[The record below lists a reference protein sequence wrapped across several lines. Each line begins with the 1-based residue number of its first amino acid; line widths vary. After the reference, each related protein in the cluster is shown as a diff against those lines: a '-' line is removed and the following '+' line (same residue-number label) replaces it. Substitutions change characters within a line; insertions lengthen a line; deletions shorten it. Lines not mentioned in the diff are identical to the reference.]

1 MTEGGRVKR
10 VLGMVAGMAVLVGL
24 VASVEQPAM
33 AGNAAVEAAPAAPVA
48 PAVWGAC
55 PRVTGKAVNAA
66 LECATVQVPLD
77 YSRPSGRSI
86 KVAINRIKAK
96 TSRSADRLGALLIN
110 PGGPGASGR
119 ALTEYVAAGL
129 PAGVRERY
137 DIIGFDP
144 RGVGGSDPAMHCVD
158 PDVFYKAPRQDAV
171 PHGAGDEQR
180 LLARAAE
187 YAGSCGERW
196 SWLLPH
202 LTTEN
207 AARDL
212 DQIRAA
218 LGEKKISYLGFSYG
232 TYLGAVY
239 ATLFPNRVKRLV
251 LDSIV
256 DPTAVW
262 YRSNL
267 AQDHSFERRHRQ
279 FLTWIAEHH
288 DVYKLGRTLKQTQF
302 AYYAMRDRLRTRPAG
317 GVMGP
322 SELDDTFTLAGY
334 SDRIWPQFAQAWSDY
349 VRQGDTKGL
358 LDLYD
363 KHGKNDADDENGYAV
378 YLAVQCRD
386 ARWPREW
393 STWRTDMVAAHRTA
407 PFLTWPNAWFNAPCA
422 FWPVSGGTPVNVR
435 GSAKLPPVLMLQ
447 ARDDAPTPYDG
458 ALRMR
463 RLFPTARMVVDQ
475 GGNHGVALAGNQCV
489 DRHLAAY
496 LRDGT
501 LPKRDTECAAL
512 PAPRPAERMAARR
525 VPASASPGVG
535 GLLGV
540 LGLIGLPSL
549 K

>member
-1 MTEGGRVKR
+1 MKR
-10 VLGMVAGMAVLVGL
+10 VLGMVAGMAVLVAL

-33 AGNAAVEAAPAAPVA
+33 AGNTAVGTARTTPV
-48 PAVWGAC
+48 VWSAC
-55 PRVTGKAVNAA
+55 PRVAGKAVNAA

-77 YSRPSGRSI
+77 YSRPSGESI

-144 RGVGGSDPAMHCVD
+144 RGVGGSEPAVHCVD
-158 PDVFYKAPRQDAV
+158 PEVFYRAPRQDAV
-171 PHGAGDEQR
+171 PHNVADEQR

-187 YAGSCGERW
+187 YARGCGERY

-212 DQIRAA
+212 DRIRAA
-218 LGEKKISYLGFSYG
+218 LGEAKISYLGFSYG

-279 FLTWIAEHH
+279 FLTWTAEHN

-317 GVMGP
+317 GIIGP

-358 LDLYD
+358 IDLYD
-363 KHGKNDADDENGYAV
+363 KHGKNDLDDENGYAV
-378 YLAVQCRD
+378 YLGVQCRD
-386 ARWPREW
+386 ARWPRQW
-393 STWRTDMVAAHRTA
+393 SKWRTDMTEAHRTA

-422 FWPVSGGTPVNVR
+422 FWPVSGGTPVDVR

-447 ARDDAPTPYDG
+447 ARDDAPTPYEG
-458 ALRMR
+458 ALQMR
-463 RLFPTARMVVDQ
+463 RLFPTARMVVDR
-475 GGNHGVALAGNQCV
+475 GGNHGVALSGNRCV

-501 LPKRDTECAAL
+501 LPRRDATCEAL
-512 PAPRPAERMAARR
+512 PAPRPAERMAAHRAPA
-525 VPASASPGVG
+525 PASSGAG

-540 LGLIGLPSL
+540 LGLLGLPSL

>member
-1 MTEGGRVKR
+1 MKR

-171 PHGAGDEQR
+171 PHGTADEQR

-239 ATLFPNRVKRLV
+239 ATLFPSRVKRLV

-279 FLTWIAEHH
+279 FLTWTAEHH

-501 LPKRDTECAAL
+501 LPKRDAECAAL
-512 PAPRPAERMAARR
+512 PAPRPAERMAAHR

>member
-1 MTEGGRVKR
+1 MKR

-33 AGNAAVEAAPAAPVA
+33 AGNAAVEAAPAAPVT

-171 PHGAGDEQR
+171 PHGTGDEQR

-239 ATLFPNRVKRLV
+239 ATLFPSRVKRLV

-279 FLTWIAEHH
+279 FLTWTAEHH

-501 LPKRDTECAAL
+501 LPKRDAECAAL